1 MSDTVVAPARTRRP
15 RPEGALRVIAKAGPR
30 PQDTSRTDAALGK
43 LQTQFD
49 AWQRQLIDDAAIY
62 YRLYR
67 RHVWVR
73 SIVDKTAQAISA
85 DMPVLKRVADD
96 KAADTH
102 DARAQAIMTLVKGM
116 FGTVSFKRGIRQLSI
131 DLLVNAN
138 SYYRIQRVDL
148 TLDPADGAAVEAVA
162 TALQRVDFRMCAP
175 RLDTDGDRIGYSYF
189 RKGRFDVVAEPWP
202 LEDVLMVQTDAM
214 RDGGVGLSLLE
225 ALDNTLALD
234 DAAIK
239 YNLGFMRNGTK
250 AGDVYNF
257 DDKQMTPEAIERER
271 EYIEDEH
278 TNPEDAH
285 KPMFLAGAI
294 KLLKD
299 GSQGK
304 DDMGW
309 LEGRK
314 WNREETAAG
323 YQFPLSLLTNDKGG
337 LGHAGKAE
345 DMDAWNEDV
354 IAPWQEFIYAEISRQ
369 WLAGVLSIEDYY
381 LAPPK
386 NAAVKL
392 EHIQMAQ
399 GMVGA
404 GATGNEARGVM
415 HLDEMDGLDK
425 PLYLDKRVPVV
436 GIPGDPESVIY
447 TSTGAVSGDIQDPQE
462 TNPDPAPIVA
472 APGAGT
478 PIGARNTGNRAQNTG
493 RAPRSTGRTSVQKAG
508 TVGDERGG
516 DDADSTDDTT
526 D

>member
-1 MSDTVVAPARTRRP
+1 M
-15 RPEGALRVIAKAGPR
+15 RVIAKAGPR
-30 PQDTSRTDAALGK
+30 PQDTSRTDAALAR

-85 DMPVLKRVADD
+85 DMPVLKRASDD
-96 KAADTH
+96 KAAATD
-102 DARAQAIMTLVKGM
+102 DRRAQAIMTLVTGM
-116 FGTVSFKRGIRQLSI
+116 FGVTSFKRGIRQLAI

-138 SYYRIQRVDL
+138 SYYRIQHADL
-148 TLDPADGAAVEAVA
+148 ALDPADGTTTEAVA
-162 TALQRVDFRMCAP
+162 TTLQRTDFRMVAP
-175 RLDTDGDRIGYSYF
+175 RLDADGNRLGYSYF
-189 RKGRFDVVAEPWP
+189 RKGRFDVVAEPWA
-202 LEDVLMVQTDAM
+202 LEDVVMMQTDAM

-225 ALDNTLALD
+225 ALDDTLALD

-239 YNLGFMRNGTK
+239 YNLGYMRNGTK

-369 WLAGVLSIEDYY
+369 WLAGVLAIEDYY

-415 HLDEMDGLDK
+415 HLDELDGLDK

-436 GIPGDPESVIY
+436 GCPGDPDSVVY
-447 TSTGAVSGDIQDPQE
+447 TSTGAVSGDIQAPTE
-462 TNPDPAPIVA
+462 TNPAPAPIVA
-472 APGAGT
+472 APGAGVAPT
-478 PIGARNTGNRAQNTG
+478 ANAPGGNTTQRTGNKAPASGNTAPRTG
-493 RAPRSTGRTSVQKAG
+493 RAPVQKAG
-508 TVGDERGG
+508 DA
-516 DDADSTDDTT
+516 DDADDDDLTA
-526 D
+526 